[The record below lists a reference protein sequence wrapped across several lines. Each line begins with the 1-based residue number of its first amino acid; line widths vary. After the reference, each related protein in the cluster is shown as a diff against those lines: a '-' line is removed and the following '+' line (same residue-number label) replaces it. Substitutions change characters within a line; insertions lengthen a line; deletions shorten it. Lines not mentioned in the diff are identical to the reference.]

1 MRKTR
6 DYFGNLR
13 KAKMILSDF
22 HTHSTFSTDGT
33 QALEDMARSA
43 VKCGLKTICFTEH
56 NDFDYPDGEFLL
68 DMDAYRSELFR
79 VREELSGKIEVLF
92 GVELGLM
99 KHLGKRLR
107 EFLDGRGFDFVI
119 GSSHLIDGK
128 DPYFPEYFEELG
140 QRNGILRYFESI
152 VENIGAFS
160 DFDVYGH
167 LDYAVR
173 YSPEKCYNPVDFR
186 EVIDEIL
193 HKIVGLG
200 KGIEINTA
208 GLRKGLLHAN
218 PHPFILK
225 RYRELGGEIITVG
238 SDAHNSADIAADF
251 DAAESFLQGAGFEFY
266 TVFRGRK
273 PYFVKF

>member
-1 MRKTR
+1 
-6 DYFGNLR
+6 
-13 KAKMILSDF
+13 MIFSDF

-33 QALEDMARSA
+33 DKLVEMANSA
-43 VKCGLKTICFTEH
+43 VEKGLKTICFTEH
-56 NDFDYPDGEFLL
+56 NDFDYPGGEFLL
-68 DMDAYRSELFR
+68 DTEAYRNELFR
-79 VREELSGKIEVLF
+79 VREQLSGKIEVLF

-99 KHLGKRLR
+99 KHLGERLR
-107 EFLDGRGFDFVI
+107 EYLDGRGFDFVI

-128 DPYFPEYFEELG
+128 DPYFPEYFAELG
-140 QRNGILRYFESI
+140 QKNGVLRYFESI

-173 YSPEKCYNPVDFR
+173 YSPEKSYNPVDFR
-186 EVIDEIL
+186 EIIDEIL
-193 HKIVGLG
+193 RKIVSLG

-208 GLRKGLLHAN
+208 GLRKGLSHAN

-238 SDAHNSADIAADF
+238 SDAHNAADIAADF
-251 DAAESFLQGAGFEFY
+251 DLAESFLKDAGFEFY
-266 TVFRGRK
+266 TVFRQRK
-273 PYFVKF
+273 PHFVRL

>member
-1 MRKTR
+1 
-6 DYFGNLR
+6 
-13 KAKMILSDF
+13 MIFSDF

-33 QALEDMARSA
+33 DKLVEMANSA
-43 VKCGLKTICFTEH
+43 VEKGLKTICFTEH
-56 NDFDYPDGEFLL
+56 NDFDYPGGEFLL
-68 DMDAYRSELFR
+68 DTDAYKNELLR
-79 VREELSGKIEVLF
+79 VREQLSGKIEVLF

-99 KHLGKRLR
+99 KHLGERLR
-107 EFLDGRGFDFVI
+107 EYLDGRGFDFVI

-128 DPYFPEYFEELG
+128 DPYFPEYFAELG
-140 QRNGILRYFESI
+140 QKNGVLRYFESI

-173 YSPEKCYNPVDFR
+173 YSPEKCYNPVDYR
-186 EVIDEIL
+186 EIIDEIL
-193 HKIVGLG
+193 RKIVSLG

-208 GLRKGLLHAN
+208 GLRKGLSHAN

-238 SDAHNSADIAADF
+238 SDAHNTADIVADF
-251 DAAESFLQGAGFEFY
+251 DLAESFLKDAGFEFY
-266 TVFRGRK
+266 TVFRQRK
-273 PYFVKF
+273 PHFVKL

>member
-1 MRKTR
+1 
-6 DYFGNLR
+6 
-13 KAKMILSDF
+13 MILSDF

-33 QALEDMARSA
+33 DKLVEMANSA
-43 VKCGLKTICFTEH
+43 VEKGLKTICFAEH
-56 NDFDYPDGEFLL
+56 NDFDYPGGEFLL
-68 DMDAYRSELFR
+68 DTEAYRNELFR

-99 KHLGKRLR
+99 KHLGERLR
-107 EFLDGRGFDFVI
+107 EYLDGRGFDFVI

-128 DPYFPEYFEELG
+128 DPYFPEYFAELG
-140 QRNGILRYFESI
+140 QKNGVLRYFESI

-186 EVIDEIL
+186 EIIDEIL
-193 HKIVGLG
+193 RKIVSLG

-208 GLRKGLLHAN
+208 GLRKGISHAN

-238 SDAHNSADIAADF
+238 SDAHNTADIAADF
-251 DAAESFLQGAGFEFY
+251 DLAESFLKDAGFEFY
-266 TVFRGRK
+266 TVFRQRK
-273 PYFVKF
+273 PHFVRL

>member
-1 MRKTR
+1 
-6 DYFGNLR
+6 
-13 KAKMILSDF
+13 MILSDF

-33 QALEDMARSA
+33 DELAEMARSA
-43 VKCGLKTICFTEH
+43 VEKGLKTICFTEH
-56 NDFDYPDGEFLL
+56 NDFDYPGGEFLL
-68 DMDAYRSELFR
+68 DTDAYKNELFR
-79 VREELSGKIEVLF
+79 VREQLSGEIEVLF

-99 KHLGKRLR
+99 KHLGERLH
-107 EFLDGRGFDFVI
+107 EYLDGRGFDFVI

-128 DPYFPEYFEELG
+128 DPYFPEYFAELG
-140 QRNGILRYFESI
+140 QRNGVLRYFESI

-186 EVIDEIL
+186 EIIDEIL
-193 HKIVGLG
+193 RKIVSLG

-208 GLRKGLLHAN
+208 GLRKGLSHAN

-238 SDAHNSADIAADF
+238 SDAHNIADIAADF
-251 DAAESFLQGAGFEFY
+251 DLAESFLRDAGFEFY
-266 TVFRGRK
+266 TVFRQRK
-273 PYFVKF
+273 PHFVRL

>member
-1 MRKTR
+1 
-6 DYFGNLR
+6 
-13 KAKMILSDF
+13 MILSDF

-33 QALEDMARSA
+33 DKLVEMANSA
-43 VKCGLKTICFTEH
+43 VEKGLKTICFTEH
-56 NDFDYPDGEFLL
+56 NDFDYPGGEFLL
-68 DMDAYRSELFR
+68 DTDAYKNELLR
-79 VREELSGKIEVLF
+79 VREQLSGKIEVLF

-99 KHLGKRLR
+99 KHLGERLR
-107 EFLDGRGFDFVI
+107 EYLDGRGFDFVI

-128 DPYFPEYFEELG
+128 DPYFPEYFAELG
-140 QRNGILRYFESI
+140 QKNGVLRYFESI

-186 EVIDEIL
+186 EIIDEIL
-193 HKIVGLG
+193 RKIVSLG

-208 GLRKGLLHAN
+208 GLRKGLSHAN

-238 SDAHNSADIAADF
+238 SDAHNTADIAADF
-251 DAAESFLQGAGFEFY
+251 DIAESFLKDAGFEFY
-266 TVFRGRK
+266 TVFRQRK
-273 PYFVKF
+273 PHFVKL

>member
-1 MRKTR
+1 
-6 DYFGNLR
+6 
-13 KAKMILSDF
+13 MILSDF

-33 QALEDMARSA
+33 DELAEMARSA
-43 VKCGLKTICFTEH
+43 VEKGLKTICFTEH
-56 NDFDYPDGEFLL
+56 NDFDYPGGEFLL
-68 DMDAYRSELFR
+68 DTDAYKNELFR
-79 VREELSGKIEVLF
+79 VKEQLSGKIEVLF

-99 KHLGKRLR
+99 KHLGERLHKY
-107 EFLDGRGFDFVI
+107 LDGRGFDFVI

-128 DPYFPEYFEELG
+128 DPYFPEYFAELG
-140 QRNGILRYFESI
+140 QRNGVLRYFESI

-186 EVIDEIL
+186 EIIDEIL
-193 HKIVGLG
+193 RKIVSLG

-208 GLRKGLLHAN
+208 GLRKGLSHAN

-238 SDAHNSADIAADF
+238 SDAHNIADIAADF
-251 DAAESFLQGAGFEFY
+251 DLAESFLRDAGFEFY
-266 TVFRGRK
+266 TVFRQRK
-273 PYFVKF
+273 PHFVKL

>member
-1 MRKTR
+1 
-6 DYFGNLR
+6 
-13 KAKMILSDF
+13 MILSDF

-33 QALEDMARSA
+33 DKLVEMANSA
-43 VKCGLKTICFTEH
+43 VEKGLKTICFTEH
-56 NDFDYPDGEFLL
+56 NDFDYPGGEFLL
-68 DMDAYRSELFR
+68 DTDAYKNELFR
-79 VREELSGKIEVLF
+79 VREQLSGKIEVLF

-99 KHLGKRLR
+99 KHLGERLR
-107 EFLDGRGFDFVI
+107 EYLDGRGFDFVI

-128 DPYFPEYFEELG
+128 DPYFPEYFAELG
-140 QRNGILRYFESI
+140 QKNGVLRYFESI

-173 YSPEKCYNPVDFR
+173 YSPEKCYNPVDLR
-186 EVIDEIL
+186 EIIDEIL
-193 HKIVGLG
+193 RKIVSLG

-208 GLRKGLLHAN
+208 GLRKGLSHAN

-238 SDAHNSADIAADF
+238 SDAHNTADIAADF
-251 DAAESFLQGAGFEFY
+251 DLAESFLKDAGFEFY
-266 TVFRGRK
+266 TVFRQRK
-273 PYFVKF
+273 PHFVKL

>member
-1 MRKTR
+1 
-6 DYFGNLR
+6 
-13 KAKMILSDF
+13 MILSDF

-43 VKCGLKTICFTEH
+43 VQKGLKTICFTEH
-56 NDFDYPDGEFLL
+56 NDFDYPGGEFLL
-68 DMDAYRSELFR
+68 DADAYKNELFR
-79 VREELSGKIEVLF
+79 VREALSGEIEVLF

-99 KHLGKRLR
+99 KHLGERLR
-107 EFLDGRGFDFVI
+107 EYLDGRGFDFVI

-152 VENIGAFS
+152 VENIDAFS

-193 HKIVGLG
+193 RKIVGLG

-208 GLRKGLLHAN
+208 GLRKGLSHAN

-225 RYRELGGEIITVG
+225 RFRELGGEIITIG
-238 SDAHNSADIAADF
+238 SDAHNTKDIAADF
-251 DAAESFLQGAGFEFY
+251 DRAESFLKDAGFEFY
-266 TVFRGRK
+266 TVFRERK
-273 PYFVKF
+273 PHFVKF

>member
-1 MRKTR
+1 
-6 DYFGNLR
+6 
-13 KAKMILSDF
+13 MILSDF

-33 QALEDMARSA
+33 DKLVEMANSA
-43 VKCGLKTICFTEH
+43 VEKGLKTICFTEH
-56 NDFDYPDGEFLL
+56 NDFDYPGGEFLL
-68 DMDAYRSELFR
+68 DTDAYKNELFR
-79 VREELSGKIEVLF
+79 VREQLSGKIEVLF

-99 KHLGKRLR
+99 KHLGERLR
-107 EFLDGRGFDFVI
+107 EYLDGRGFDFVI

-128 DPYFPEYFEELG
+128 DPYFPEYFAELG
-140 QRNGILRYFESI
+140 QKNGVLRYFESI

-173 YSPEKCYNPVDFR
+173 YSPEKSYNPVDFR
-186 EVIDEIL
+186 EIIDEIL
-193 HKIVGLG
+193 RKIVSLG

-208 GLRKGLLHAN
+208 GLRKGLSHAN

-238 SDAHNSADIAADF
+238 SDAHNTADIAADF
-251 DAAESFLQGAGFEFY
+251 DLAESFLKDAGFEFY
-266 TVFRGRK
+266 TVFRQRK
-273 PYFVKF
+273 PHFVRL

>member
-1 MRKTR
+1 
-6 DYFGNLR
+6 
-13 KAKMILSDF
+13 MIFSDF

-33 QALEDMARSA
+33 DKLVEMANSA
-43 VKCGLKTICFTEH
+43 VEKGLKTICFTEH
-56 NDFDYPDGEFLL
+56 NDFDYPGGEFLL
-68 DMDAYRSELFR
+68 DTEAYRNELFR
-79 VREELSGKIEVLF
+79 VREQLSGKIEVLF

-99 KHLGKRLR
+99 KHLGERLR
-107 EFLDGRGFDFVI
+107 EYLDGRGFDFVI

-128 DPYFPEYFEELG
+128 DPYFPEYFAELG
-140 QRNGILRYFESI
+140 QKNGVLRYFESI

-173 YSPEKCYNPVDFR
+173 YSPEKCYNPVDLR
-186 EVIDEIL
+186 EIIDEIL
-193 HKIVGLG
+193 RKIVSLG

-208 GLRKGLLHAN
+208 GLRKGLSHAN

-238 SDAHNSADIAADF
+238 SDAHNTADIAADF
-251 DAAESFLQGAGFEFY
+251 DLAESFLKDAGFEFY
-266 TVFRGRK
+266 TVFRQRK
-273 PYFVKF
+273 PHFVRL

>member
-1 MRKTR
+1 
-6 DYFGNLR
+6 
-13 KAKMILSDF
+13 MILSDF

-33 QALEDMARSA
+33 DALVEMARSA
-43 VKCGLKTICFTEH
+43 VEKGLKTICFTEH
-56 NDFDYPDGEFLL
+56 NDFDYPGGEFLL
-68 DMDAYRSELFR
+68 DTDAYKNELFR
-79 VREELSGKIEVLF
+79 VRDELSGKIEVLF

-99 KHLGKRLR
+99 KHLGERLR
-107 EFLDGRGFDFVI
+107 EYLDGRGFDFVI

-128 DPYFPEYFEELG
+128 DPYFPEYFAELG
-140 QRNGILRYFESI
+140 QKNGVLRYFESI
-152 VENIGAFS
+152 VENIGTFS

-186 EVIDEIL
+186 EIIDEIL
-193 HKIVGLG
+193 RKIVSLG

-208 GLRKGLLHAN
+208 GLRKGLSHAN

-238 SDAHNSADIAADF
+238 SDAHNTADIVADF
-251 DAAESFLQGAGFEFY
+251 DLAESFLKEAGFGFY
-266 TVFRGRK
+266 TVFRQRK
-273 PYFVKF
+273 PHFIKL

>member
-1 MRKTR
+1 
-6 DYFGNLR
+6 
-13 KAKMILSDF
+13 MILSDF

-33 QALEDMARSA
+33 DKLVEMANSA
-43 VKCGLKTICFTEH
+43 VEKGLKTICFTEH
-56 NDFDYPDGEFLL
+56 NDFDYPGGEFLL
-68 DMDAYRSELFR
+68 DTEAYRNELFR

-99 KHLGKRLR
+99 KHLGERLR
-107 EFLDGRGFDFVI
+107 EYLDGRGFDFVI

-128 DPYFPEYFEELG
+128 DPYFPEYFAELG
-140 QRNGILRYFESI
+140 QKNGVLRYFESI

-173 YSPEKCYNPVDFR
+173 YSPEKSYNPVDYR
-186 EVIDEIL
+186 EIIDEIL
-193 HKIVGLG
+193 RKIVSLG

-208 GLRKGLLHAN
+208 GLRKGLSHAN

-238 SDAHNSADIAADF
+238 SDAHNTADIAADF
-251 DAAESFLQGAGFEFY
+251 DLAESFLKDAGFEFY
-266 TVFRGRK
+266 TVFRQRK
-273 PYFVKF
+273 PHFVRL

>member
-1 MRKTR
+1 
-6 DYFGNLR
+6 
-13 KAKMILSDF
+13 MILSDF

-33 QALEDMARSA
+33 DKLVEMANSA
-43 VKCGLKTICFTEH
+43 VEKGLKTICFTEH
-56 NDFDYPDGEFLL
+56 NDFDYPGGEFLL
-68 DMDAYRSELFR
+68 DAEAYRNELFR
-79 VREELSGKIEVLF
+79 VREQLSGKIEVLF

-99 KHLGKRLR
+99 KHLGERLR
-107 EFLDGRGFDFVI
+107 EYLDGRGFDFVI

-128 DPYFPEYFEELG
+128 DPYFPEYFAELG
-140 QRNGILRYFESI
+140 QRNGVLRYFESI

-173 YSPEKCYNPVDFR
+173 YSPEKSYNPVDFR
-186 EVIDEIL
+186 EIIDEIL
-193 HKIVGLG
+193 RKIVSLG

-208 GLRKGLLHAN
+208 GLRKGLSHAN

-238 SDAHNSADIAADF
+238 SDAHNTADIAADF
-251 DAAESFLQGAGFEFY
+251 DLAESFLKDAGFEFY
-266 TVFRGRK
+266 TVFRQRK
-273 PYFVKF
+273 PHFVEL

>member
-1 MRKTR
+1 
-6 DYFGNLR
+6 
-13 KAKMILSDF
+13 MILSDF

-33 QALEDMARSA
+33 DKLVEMANSA
-43 VKCGLKTICFTEH
+43 VEKGLKTICFTEH
-56 NDFDYPDGEFLL
+56 NDFDYPGGEFLL
-68 DMDAYRSELFR
+68 DTDAYKNELLR
-79 VREELSGKIEVLF
+79 VREQLSGKIEVLF

-99 KHLGKRLR
+99 KHLGERLR
-107 EFLDGRGFDFVI
+107 EYLDGRGFDFVI

-128 DPYFPEYFEELG
+128 DPYFPEYFAELG
-140 QRNGILRYFESI
+140 QRNGVLRYFESI

-173 YSPEKCYNPVDFR
+173 YSPEKSYNPVDFR
-186 EVIDEIL
+186 EIIDEIL
-193 HKIVGLG
+193 RKIVSLG

-208 GLRKGLLHAN
+208 GLRKGLSHAN

-238 SDAHNSADIAADF
+238 SDAHNTADIAADF
-251 DAAESFLQGAGFEFY
+251 DLAESFLKDAGFEFY
-266 TVFRGRK
+266 TVFRQRK
-273 PYFVKF
+273 PHFVRL

>member
-1 MRKTR
+1 
-6 DYFGNLR
+6 
-13 KAKMILSDF
+13 MILSDF

-33 QALEDMARSA
+33 DKLVEMANSA
-43 VKCGLKTICFTEH
+43 VEKGLKTICFTEH
-56 NDFDYPDGEFLL
+56 NDFDYPGGEFLL
-68 DMDAYRSELFR
+68 DTDAYKNELFR
-79 VREELSGKIEVLF
+79 VREQLSGKIEVLF

-99 KHLGKRLR
+99 KHLGERLR
-107 EFLDGRGFDFVI
+107 EYLDGRGFDFVI

-128 DPYFPEYFEELG
+128 DPYFPEYFAELG
-140 QRNGILRYFESI
+140 QKNGVLRYFESI

-173 YSPEKCYNPVDFR
+173 YSPEKSYNPVDYR
-186 EVIDEIL
+186 EIIDEIL
-193 HKIVGLG
+193 RKIVSLG

-208 GLRKGLLHAN
+208 GLRKGLSHAN

-238 SDAHNSADIAADF
+238 SDAHNTADIAADF
-251 DAAESFLQGAGFEFY
+251 DLAESFLKDAGFEFY
-266 TVFRGRK
+266 TVFRQRK
-273 PYFVKF
+273 PHFVRL

>member
-1 MRKTR
+1 
-6 DYFGNLR
+6 
-13 KAKMILSDF
+13 MIFSDF

-33 QALEDMARSA
+33 DKLVEMANSA
-43 VKCGLKTICFTEH
+43 VEKGLKTICFTEH
-56 NDFDYPDGEFLL
+56 NDFDYPGGEFLL
-68 DMDAYRSELFR
+68 DTEAYRNELFH
-79 VREELSGKIEVLF
+79 VREQLSGKIEVLF

-99 KHLGKRLR
+99 KHLGERLR
-107 EFLDGRGFDFVI
+107 EYLDGRGFDFVI

-128 DPYFPEYFEELG
+128 DPYFPEYFAELG
-140 QRNGILRYFESI
+140 QRNGVLRYFESI

-173 YSPEKCYNPVDFR
+173 YSPEKSYNPLDYR
-186 EVIDEIL
+186 EIIDEIL
-193 HKIVGLG
+193 RKIVSLG

-208 GLRKGLLHAN
+208 GLRKGLSHAN

-238 SDAHNSADIAADF
+238 SDAHNTADIAADF
-251 DAAESFLQGAGFEFY
+251 DLAESFLKDAGFEFY
-266 TVFRGRK
+266 TVFRQRK
-273 PYFVKF
+273 PHFVEL

>member
-1 MRKTR
+1 
-6 DYFGNLR
+6 
-13 KAKMILSDF
+13 MILSDF

-33 QALEDMARSA
+33 DKLVEMANSA
-43 VKCGLKTICFTEH
+43 VEKGLKTICFTEH
-56 NDFDYPDGEFLL
+56 NDFDYPGGEFLL
-68 DMDAYRSELFR
+68 DTEAYRNELFR
-79 VREELSGKIEVLF
+79 VREQLSGKIEVLF

-99 KHLGKRLR
+99 KHLGERLR
-107 EFLDGRGFDFVI
+107 EYLDGRGFDFVI

-128 DPYFPEYFEELG
+128 DPYFPEYFAELG
-140 QRNGILRYFESI
+140 QKNGVLRYFESI

-173 YSPEKCYNPVDFR
+173 YSPEKSYNPVDFR
-186 EVIDEIL
+186 EIIDEIL
-193 HKIVGLG
+193 RKIVSLG

-208 GLRKGLLHAN
+208 GLRKGLSHAN

-238 SDAHNSADIAADF
+238 SDAHNTADIAADF
-251 DAAESFLQGAGFEFY
+251 DLAESFLKDAGFEFY
-266 TVFRGRK
+266 TVFRQRK
-273 PYFVKF
+273 PQFVKF

>member
-1 MRKTR
+1 
-6 DYFGNLR
+6 
-13 KAKMILSDF
+13 MIFSDF

-33 QALEDMARSA
+33 DKLVEMANSA
-43 VKCGLKTICFTEH
+43 VEKGLKTICFTEH
-56 NDFDYPDGEFLL
+56 NDFDYPGGEFLL
-68 DMDAYRSELFR
+68 DTEAYRNELFR

-99 KHLGKRLR
+99 KHLGERLR
-107 EFLDGRGFDFVI
+107 EYLDGRGFDFVI

-140 QRNGILRYFESI
+140 QRNGVLRYFESI
-152 VENIGAFS
+152 LENIGAFS

-173 YSPEKCYNPVDFR
+173 YSPEKSYNPVDFR
-186 EVIDEIL
+186 EIIDEIL
-193 HKIVGLG
+193 RKIVSLG

-208 GLRKGLLHAN
+208 GLRKGLSHAN

-238 SDAHNSADIAADF
+238 SDAHNTADIAADF
-251 DAAESFLQGAGFEFY
+251 DLAESFLKDAGFEFY
-266 TVFRGRK
+266 TVFRQRK
-273 PYFVKF
+273 PHFVKL